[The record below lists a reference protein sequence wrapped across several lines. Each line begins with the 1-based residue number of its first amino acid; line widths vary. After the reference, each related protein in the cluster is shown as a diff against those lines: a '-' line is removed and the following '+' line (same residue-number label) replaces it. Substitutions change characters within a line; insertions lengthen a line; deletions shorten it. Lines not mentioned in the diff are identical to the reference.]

1 MRMHDAALLEQLN
14 VKAADR
20 DYQVWE
26 RKSLSTDLFTE
37 EVFLQKL
44 NYIHN
49 NPVQQKWKLAQLPEE
64 YNFSSAK
71 FYETGIDD
79 FGFLTHY
86 QE

>member
-1 MRMHDAALLEQLN
+1 MN

-26 RKSLSTDLFTE
+26 RKSLSTDLFTK